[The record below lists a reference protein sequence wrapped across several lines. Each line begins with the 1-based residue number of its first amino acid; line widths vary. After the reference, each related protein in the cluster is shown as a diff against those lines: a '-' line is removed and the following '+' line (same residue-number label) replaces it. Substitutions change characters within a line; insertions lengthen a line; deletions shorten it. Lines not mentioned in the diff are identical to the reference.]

1 MGKLRFGENLR
12 LQEGLSHGAVYLQD
26 AAEPW
31 VGLISIE
38 STTTSGVAQ
47 HLDGM
52 VYAVTTPYDEYAFTV
67 KGYTYPELLETA
79 VQLDGLTY
87 KDSNYLYLVYNP
99 LLYLNTSSYATDS
112 DSTSVTTFELN
123 GTSKPTKLRSLL
135 TSRLLVDLATASPS
149 AVTQLTEILYGTDTN
164 EPRWPSIE
172 EVEEVFESNTL
183 LRIIDH
189 GDGTWSAIG
198 PDSAIKMVSPTEFEI
213 TWPSAIPLTPT
224 SFRISS
230 L

>member
-12 LQEGLSHGAVYLQD
+12 LQAGLSHGAVYLQD
-26 AAEPW
+26 AVEPW

-38 STTTSGVAQ
+38 STTTSGAAQ
-47 HLDGM
+47 HLDGI

-67 KGYTYPELLETA
+67 EGYTYPELLETN
-79 VQLDGLTY
+79 VQQDGLTY
-87 KDSNYLYLVYNP
+87 RDRNYLYLVYNP

-112 DSTSVTTFELN
+112 DSTSATTFELSA
-123 GTSKPTKLRSLL
+123 TAKPTKLRSLL
-135 TSRLLVDLATASPS
+135 TSRLLVDLGAASPG
-149 AVTQLTEILYGTDTN
+149 AVAQITEILYGTDTN

-172 EVEEVFESNTL
+172 EVEEVFESNAV

-198 PDSAIKMVSPTEFEI
+198 PDSAIKMVSDTEFEI
-213 TWPSAIPLTPT
+213 TWPSARYIDGDT
-224 SFRISS
+224 FRISS